1 MKEVVKVSIAGVAF
15 SLSADAYRKVKEYLD
30 RLERLYSGRPEGR
43 EVVAD
48 IEARLAELLL
58 EGMPDSHA
66 VVDTALAES
75 VIARLGFPDDAQ
87 DDAQP
92 AERLPRRLHRNPEG
106 AVLGGVCSGIGAYFR
121 VDPVWVRLCIFLP
134 VVMAVVF
141 SMAGMEEVG
150 EVFAILF
157 GICVVLYPALWI
169 IVPMART
176 PRQKLE
182 MRGERVTASSI
193 KRTLENDAAAMAAS
207 SSERRTA
214 SVWAEIF
221 YAMGRILLFCIK
233 ALIFIIGIAVCL
245 ALFAVLVCVGAT
257 IFGTSLVMN
266 EWVLEALSGM
276 EGVSPVWYVVL
287 MLLAGFIPLLLLAC
301 LLFRLMFGMRTN
313 RTFMWILL
321 VIWVML
327 ATYLSVVTVH
337 NSDNLVEG
345 FRRMEY
351 RWDRENVFDDHDSDW
366 DKYDLDN
373 GLKDGNY

>member
-30 RLERLYSGRPEGR
+30 RLERSYSGRPEGR

-58 EGMPDSHA
+58 EDMPDSHA

-233 ALIFIIGIAVCL
+233 ALIFIIGIGVCL

>member
-30 RLERLYSGRPEGR
+30 RLERSYSGRPEGR

-58 EGMPDSHA
+58 DGMPDSHA
-66 VVDTALAES
+66 VVDTVLAES

-92 AERLPRRLHRNPEG
+92 AERLPRRLHRNPDG

-233 ALIFIIGIAVCL
+233 ALIFIIGIGVCL

-373 GLKDGNY
+373 GLKDGNN

>member
-30 RLERLYSGRPEGR
+30 RLERSYSGRPEGR

-207 SSERRTA
+207 SSERRMA

-233 ALIFIIGIAVCL
+233 ALIFIIGIGVCL

-313 RTFMWILL
+313 RTLMWILL

>member
-30 RLERLYSGRPEGR
+30 RLERSYSGRPEGR

-58 EGMPDSHA
+58 EDMPDSHA

-157 GICVVLYPALWI
+157 GICVVLYPALCI

-221 YAMGRILLFCIK
+221 YAMGRIMLFCIK
-233 ALIFIIGIAVCL
+233 ALIFIIGIGVCL

>member
-30 RLERLYSGRPEGR
+30 RLERSYPGSPEGR

-75 VIARLGFPDDAQ
+75 VIVRLGFPDDAQ

-193 KRTLENDAAAMAAS
+193 KRTLENDAAAMAS

-214 SVWAEIF
+214 SVWADVF
-221 YAMGRILLFCIK
+221 YVIGRILLFCIK
-233 ALIFIIGIAVCL
+233 ALVFIMGIGVCL
-245 ALFAVLVCVGAT
+245 ALVAVLVCVVAT

-266 EWVLEALSGM
+266 EWVFDALSCM

-287 MLLAGFIPLLLLAC
+287 MLLAGFIPLLMLVC
-301 LLFRLMFGMRTN
+301 LLFRLIFGVRTN

-327 ATYLSVVTVH
+327 TTYLSVVTIH

-351 RWDRENVFDDHDSDW
+351 RWNRESVFDGHGEEW
-366 DKYDLDN
+366 NEYDFDN
-373 GLKDGNY
+373 SLKDGNY

>member
-30 RLERLYSGRPEGR
+30 RLERSYSGRPEGR

-75 VIARLGFPDDAQ
+75 VIVRLGFPDDAQ

-207 SSERRTA
+207 SSERRMA

-233 ALIFIIGIAVCL
+233 ALIFIIGIGVCL

-313 RTFMWILL
+313 RTLMWILL

>member
-30 RLERLYSGRPEGR
+30 RLERSYSGRPEGR

-92 AERLPRRLHRNPEG
+92 AKRLPRRLHRNPEG

-233 ALIFIIGIAVCL
+233 ALIFIIGIGVCL

>member
-30 RLERLYSGRPEGR
+30 RLERSYSGRPEGR

-233 ALIFIIGIAVCL
+233 ALIFIIGIGVCL

-351 RWDRENVFDDHDSDW
+351 RWDREGVFDDHDSDW

>member
-30 RLERLYSGRPEGR
+30 RLERSYSGKPEGR

-58 EGMPDSHA
+58 DGMPDSHA
-66 VVDTALAES
+66 VVDTVLAES

-92 AERLPRRLHRNPEG
+92 AERLPRRLHRNPDG

-233 ALIFIIGIAVCL
+233 ALIFIIGIGVCL